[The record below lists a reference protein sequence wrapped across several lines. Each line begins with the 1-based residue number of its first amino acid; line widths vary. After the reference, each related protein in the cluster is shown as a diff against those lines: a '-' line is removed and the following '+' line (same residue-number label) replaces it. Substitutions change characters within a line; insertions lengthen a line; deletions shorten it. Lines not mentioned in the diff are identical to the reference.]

1 MTIKLSDIEKALK
14 TLKYKSP
21 IISIDN
27 NYITIQIDTGW
38 LIISEKKF
46 NKLINE
52 KIFSK
57 IHYNQW

>member
-1 MTIKLSDIEKALK
+1 MTIKLSDIENAFK

-38 LIISEKKF
+38 LIISEEKF
-46 NKLINE
+46 NNLIKNE
-52 KIFSK
+52 IKTFFRS
-57 IHYNQW
+57 

>member
-1 MTIKLSDIEKALK
+1 MTIKLGDIEKALK

-21 IISIDN
+21 IISVDN
-27 NYITIQIDTGW
+27 DYVTIQTDIGR
-38 LIISEKKF
+38 LIISKEKY
-46 NKLINE
+46 E

>member
-1 MTIKLSDIEKALK
+1 MIKLSDIEEALK

-38 LIISEKKF
+38 LIISKEKF

-52 KIFSK
+52 KVFSK
-57 IHYNQW
+57 IYH